1 MSRKP
6 FTIGNYYHVFNR
18 GNNKQKI
25 FQDDR
30 DNARFLFSI
39 LYYGL
44 THKILPK
51 SENITNYL
59 YNGKFDVELDI
70 EQLEEKTVNL
80 HGFALMPNHFHLL
93 LREATKN
100 GISKYMQRLQ
110 NSYTKYYNAR
120 HKTAGHLL
128 QGPYKVVS
136 ITNELQLLYLTAY
149 IHRNPAEILDWNG
162 NEHAYPWSSFQDYI
176 TKNRW
181 EKILNTKILNSTFQ
195 TPQEY
200 LEFVRQSGAKSTL
213 DVESTS

>member
-110 NSYTKYYNAR
+110 NSYTKYY
-120 HKTAGHLL
+120 
-128 QGPYKVVS
+128 
-136 ITNELQLLYLTAY
+136 
-149 IHRNPAEILDWNG
+149 
-162 NEHAYPWSSFQDYI
+162 
-176 TKNRW
+176 
-181 EKILNTKILNSTFQ
+181 
-195 TPQEY
+195 
-200 LEFVRQSGAKSTL
+200 
-213 DVESTS
+213 